1 MRPADTSGRP
11 EQTPGEVSG
20 AVVRR
25 VLKRLSSAALTLE
38 WQAFLGA
45 CLLAGAALL
54 PHAPLRPVLA
64 GMAVAGLIHYAWLKL
79 AVRRNGGK

>member
-11 EQTPGEVSG
+11 GHTRSEVSG

-25 VLKRLSSAALTLE
+25 VLKRLSGAAPPLE

-64 GMAVAGLIHYAWLKL
+64 GMAVAGGIHYAWLKL
-79 AVRRNGGK
+79 TVRRNGGK